1 MASYTVHI
9 PPEGAPRTLE
19 AADRMVF
26 VKESFSFWAFLVPLI
41 WMLVH
46 RMWLV
51 FLGFLAVVLALQL
64 VVMGLDLRDEAAAA
78 AFLCLQLLFAFE
90 ANALRRWSLQRKGW
104 TILAV
109 VSGQNLPECEEKV
122 LAWWLGDRPEA
133 AAGVRPMIGE
143 TGTRP
148 APAADNEVIG
158 LFPDPEPRSR

>member
-9 PPEGAPRTLE
+9 PAEGAPRTLE

-26 VKESFSFWAFLVPLI
+26 VKESFSFWAFLFPFI
-41 WMLVH
+41 WVLVH

-51 FLGFLAVVLALQL
+51 FLGLLAVVLALQL
-64 VVMGLDLRDEAAAA
+64 IVMGLDLRDEAVAAIFICA
-78 AFLCLQLLFAFE
+78 QFLFGFE

-109 VSGQNLPECEEKV
+109 VSGRNLPECEEKV
-122 LAWWLGDRPEA
+122 LAWWLGDQPEA
-133 AAGVRPMIGE
+133 SAGVRPMTEE
-143 TGTRP
+143 TAPRSP
-148 APAADNEVIG
+148 PAADDEVIG

>member
-26 VKESFSFWAFLVPLI
+26 VRESFSFWALLFPFIWVLVN
-41 WMLVH
+41 

-51 FLGFLAVVLALQL
+51 FLGLLALVLALQL
-64 VVMGLDLRDEAAAA
+64 IMTGLDLRDGAVAAVFICAQ
-78 AFLCLQLLFAFE
+78 FLFAFE

-109 VSGQNLPECEEKV
+109 VSGRNLPECEEKV
-122 LAWWLGDRPEA
+122 LAWWL
-133 AAGVRPMIGE
+133 AGKPE
-143 TGTRP
+143 TGSGVQPMTEEKGLRP
-148 APAADNEVIG
+148 ALAGDEVIG
-158 LFPDPEPRSR
+158 LFPDPEPRGR